1 MAKGWI
7 SIHRKIQDCDIW
19 TDAEPLDRRSAWIDL
34 LLMANHE
41 DKNILI
47 NGKPRV
53 IKKGQRLTSTIKL
66 AERWKW
72 SVNRVRRYLAL
83 LERLDM
89 VTTDRTT
96 NGTILTIVNY
106 GIYQGDGIANETTNE
121 TTDGIANGITDGIT
135 DGIQTIMKNNE
146 NNNIYNVELRSK
158 IISYLNQKCGT
169 NYKASTVNT
178 KKHINARLNDGY
190 KYEDFVK
197 VIDNKYKDW
206 KGTEWE
212 QYLRPDTLFGTKFES
227 YLNQRIV
234 KEPVT
239 KQHFENQNS
248 YDFADLEKK
257 LLGG

>member
-7 SIHRKIQDCDIW
+7 SIHRKIEDCQIW
-19 TDAEPLDRRSAWIDL
+19 LGNEPYDRRSAWISI

-41 DKNILI
+41 DKDILFD
-47 NGKPRV
+47 
-53 IKKGQRLTSTIKL
+53 GQMVTVKRGQFITSVRHL
-66 AERWKW
+66 GQKW
-72 SVNRVRRYLAL
+72 MWSKDRTLRYLRL
-83 LERLDM
+83 LEALQMIHRESDNRRTLITIIKYENYQDM
-89 VTTDRTT
+89 RDSNEDTHKDSNKDTDKDADTP
-96 NGTILTIVNY
+96 
-106 GIYQGDGIANETTNE
+106 
-121 TTDGIANGITDGIT
+121 
-135 DGIQTIMKNNE
+135 QTIMKNNE